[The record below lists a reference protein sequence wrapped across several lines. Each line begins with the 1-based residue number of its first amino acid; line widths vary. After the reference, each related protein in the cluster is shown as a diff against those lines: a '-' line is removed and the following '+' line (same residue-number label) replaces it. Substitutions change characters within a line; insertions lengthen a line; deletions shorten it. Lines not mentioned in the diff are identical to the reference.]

1 MVWRSCRL
9 PEWTSQPSV
18 RRYTQHVLIKH
29 LYRPLGALALALVS
43 LYVFALS
50 SPAQSSSSSSGSV
63 SEGAP
68 RSATQPESAKP
79 QKAPAI
85 VDPAG
90 PTVGLI
96 TSEALFDMTSAL
108 NACSYDDGLAES
120 DPVRTQVRQ
129 AISETMQASAPA
141 RDARDALCNYFRL
154 HRMSSGARNLAQYV
168 SLALYLSPPPELT
181 PNVQADEM
189 PPDAALVND
198 VLPLLR
204 NFTQAAGLHLIWAT
218 HKPAYEEELAK
229 LHDPLTRMIVET
241 NIYLKQP
248 ASTYTDRRFLVVVEP
263 MIAPNETNARVYGG
277 DSIVV
282 LSPSHGNIPL
292 DDVRH
297 VYLHYSLEPLLYARV
312 GAMDRL
318 LPLLKSVREA
328 PLDVSYR
335 SDIVALVTESLIRA
349 IEARTMTTGI
359 APYKMPTNV
368 RRSEMDRIE
377 RERQTVNQQID
388 AVRRKSVDHSMQ
400 LGFILT
406 AYFYDA
412 LAAFEHDPVSLKE
425 AIGDMVYGMDVSSQV
440 GRAKQIAFLPE
451 GATDVVK
458 RAARQISVLDQ
469 AEVKLMKGDRA
480 GAQQLAQHA
489 LEQGTGDAAQA
500 NFILARTAL
509 MSGDGE
515 TAEKQFHQTIA
526 QTSDPRLLAWSHI
539 YLGRL
544 YDLIDQRDQ
553 AITEYKAAL
562 TVRDS
567 QPDTKQAAERG
578 LREPYAAKKAGATAD
593 TQRPQ

>member
-1 MVWRSCRL
+1 MIN
-9 PEWTSQPSV
+9 
-18 RRYTQHVLIKH
+18 HF
-29 LYRPLGALALALVS
+29 YRPLGALAFVSVFALVS
-43 LYVFALS
+43 LNSA
-50 SPAQSSSSSSGSV
+50 AQTSSSSSGSV

-68 RSATQPESAKP
+68 RPETQREAAKP

-108 NACSYDDGLAES
+108 NACGYDDGMAES

-129 AISETMQASAPA
+129 AMGETMQASAPA
-141 RDARDALCNYFRL
+141 RDARDALCHYFRA
-154 HRMSSGARNLAQYV
+154 HRMSSGARDLAQYV
-168 SLALYLSPPPELT
+168 SLALYLSPPPELV
-181 PNVQADEM
+181 PNVSAEEM
-189 PPDAALVND
+189 PPDAALIND
-198 VLPLLR
+198 VLPLLK
-204 NFTQAAGLHLIWAT
+204 NFTQTAGLHLIWAT
-218 HKPAYEEELAK
+218 HRQAYEEEIAK
-229 LHDPLTRMIVET
+229 LHDPLTRMIVDT

-292 DDVRH
+292 NDVRH
-297 VYLHYSLEPLLYARV
+297 VYLHYSLEPLLYARA
-312 GAMDRL
+312 GSMDRL
-318 LPLLKSVREA
+318 LPILKTVGEA

-335 SDIVALVTESLIRA
+335 SDIVALVTESIIRA
-349 IEARTMTTGI
+349 IEARTMATGI
-359 APYKMPTNV
+359 DAYKTPANV
-368 RRSEMDRIE
+368 RRSDMDRIE
-377 RERQTVNQQID
+377 RERQAVSQRID
-388 AVRRKSVDHSMQ
+388 AVRRKSVDRSTQ
-400 LGFILT
+400 LGFVLT

-412 LAAFEHDPVSLKE
+412 LAEFEHDPISLKD
-425 AIGDMVYGMDVSSQV
+425 ALGDMVYGMDVASQV
-440 GRAKQIAFLPE
+440 GRAKQVAFLPE
-451 GATDVVK
+451 GATEVVK
-458 RAARQISVLDQ
+458 RTPQQISVLDQ
-469 AEVKLMKGDRA
+469 AEMKLMKGDRA

-489 LEQGTGDAAQA
+489 LEEGSGDAAQA
-500 NFILARTAL
+500 NFILARTSL

-515 TAEKQFHQTIA
+515 TAEKQFHQTIT

-578 LREPYAAKKAGATAD
+578 LKEPYAAKKAAGPTTE
-593 TQRPQ
+593 TQHPQ